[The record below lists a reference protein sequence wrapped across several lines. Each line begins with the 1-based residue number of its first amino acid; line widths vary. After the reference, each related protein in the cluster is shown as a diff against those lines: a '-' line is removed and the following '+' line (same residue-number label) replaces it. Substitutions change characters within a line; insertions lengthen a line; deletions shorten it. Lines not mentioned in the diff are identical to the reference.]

1 MPKQLPAYWLFF
13 GAEYYNDPKFCKS
26 EALGPQTRLL
36 PVKTGNRRSKTNG
49 LNRLVSFVQGRF
61 SRSARA
67 TQPRTRDKKLAF
79 KRMNCVATHLPNEL
93 EQIKASLG
101 IKPEWLNFSY
111 YTIEDFQS
119 DQCEKF
125 IKRDQLI
132 LGNSAT
138 ASNNHLEALSVLKNL
153 KYKGKIIC
161 PLNYGD
167 NTYRESIEISAN
179 KIFPTTFTSL
189 TDYLPLALY
198 NKQIAESSVMIMNH
212 YRQQGLGNII
222 TALWYGT
229 RVFISARS
237 PVLSYFR
244 KIGCI
249 IHSIE
254 DDLYSSEQLK
264 PLTESEKQTNRAIL
278 SDAYARETFIS
289 SIQKMDAKLNK

>member
-1 MPKQLPAYWLFF
+1 
-13 GAEYYNDPKFCKS
+13 
-26 EALGPQTRLL
+26 
-36 PVKTGNRRSKTNG
+36 
-49 LNRLVSFVQGRF
+49 
-61 SRSARA
+61 
-67 TQPRTRDKKLAF
+67 
-79 KRMNCVATHLPNEL
+79 MNCVATHLPNEL